1 MIEEKEKSKV
11 SISKTQCKS
20 ALGVSL
26 DNMDLYTGF
35 AVQGAI
41 VDRAGLRH

>member
-1 MIEEKEKSKV
+1 MIEEKEKSNV
-11 SISKTQCKS
+11 SISKTQGKS

-35 AVQGAI
+35 AVQSPI